1 MKRILIIHN
10 QLWAHYKS
18 KIFSELH
25 RFSSDYNLEIRVAQ
39 IAISEKSRAN
49 MGNPNA
55 TAYDYPYDLLFND
68 SLENVRFWP
77 KTKALF
83 KGFNSYNPDIL
94 NITGYYDPA
103 QVLLM
108 LYAKFRGIKV
118 VISNESNVRDGV
130 RTGLK
135 EILKK
140 NILQLADGFI
150 CFGKSSVDYLEKLG
164 IDSSKILTQKAAI
177 VDDEILIENFQK
189 GLLTRQQRKE
199 ELGLPKYNF
208 MYVGRMSEEKNLRL
222 LIETFGQLKAQDW
235 GLILLGEG
243 SQKID
248 LQILANQCT
257 NIFFLDGVA
266 WYDVPIGLALADVFL
281 LPSLSE
287 PWGLVVNE
295 AMICAMPVV
304 VSEVCGC
311 VDDLVI
317 EGKNGF
323 IFNPNKQKKLT
334 EILQYFIENPVKI
347 NEMGEASTQLVKPF
361 SAEKVAKEILV
372 GYQNLIAS
380 WPHELLVNRKPE

>member
-1 MKRILIIHN
+1 MMNPKRILIIHN

-18 KIFSELH
+18 KLFSELH
-25 RFSSDYNLEIRVAQ
+25 RFSSNYDLEIRVAQ

-55 TAYDYPYDLLFND
+55 TTYDYPYDLLFND
-68 SLENVRFWP
+68 SLENIRFWP

-83 KGFNSYNPDIL
+83 SVFNSYNPDIL

-108 LYAKFRGIKV
+108 LYAKLRGIKI
-118 VISNESNVRDGV
+118 VISNESNVKDSV
-130 RTGLK
+130 RTGIK
-135 EILKK
+135 ELLKK
-140 NILQLADGFI
+140 SILQLANGFI
-150 CFGKSSVDYLEKLG
+150 CFGKSSADYLEKLG
-164 IDSSKILTQKAAI
+164 INSSKILTQKAAI
-177 VDDEILIENFQK
+177 VDDEILTKNFQN

-199 ELGLPKYNF
+199 KLGSQKHNF
-208 MYVGRMSEEKNLRL
+208 MYVGRMSEEKNLSL

-243 SQKID
+243 SQKSA
-248 LQILANQCT
+248 LQILANQYK
-257 NIFFLDGVA
+257 NIFFLNGVA
-266 WYDVPIGLALADVFL
+266 WYDVPQGLALADVFV

-295 AMICAMPVV
+295 AMVCAMPVV

-323 IFNPNKQKKLT
+323 VFNPNNPKKLT
-334 EILQYFIENPVKI
+334 EILQYFIENPAKI
-347 NEMGEASTQLVKPF
+347 NEMGEASTQLVAPF

-380 WPHELLVNRKPE
+380 

>member
-1 MKRILIIHN
+1 
-10 QLWAHYKS
+10 
-18 KIFSELH
+18 
-25 RFSSDYNLEIRVAQ
+25 
-39 IAISEKSRAN
+39 

-55 TAYDYPYDLLFND
+55 TTYDYPYDLLFND
-68 SLENVRFWP
+68 SLENIRFWP

-83 KGFNSYNPDIL
+83 SVFNSYNPDIL

-108 LYAKFRGIKV
+108 LYAKLRGIKI
-118 VISNESNVRDGV
+118 VISNESNVKDSV
-130 RTGLK
+130 RTGIK
-135 EILKK
+135 ELLKK
-140 NILQLADGFI
+140 SILQLANGFI
-150 CFGKSSVDYLEKLG
+150 CFGKSSADYLEKLG
-164 IDSSKILTQKAAI
+164 INSSKILTQKAAI
-177 VDDEILIENFQK
+177 VDDEILTKNFQN

-199 ELGLPKYNF
+199 KLGSQKHNF
-208 MYVGRMSEEKNLRL
+208 MYVGRMSEEKNLSL

-243 SQKID
+243 SQKSA
-248 LQILANQCT
+248 LQILANQYK
-257 NIFFLDGVA
+257 NIFFLNGVA
-266 WYDVPIGLALADVFL
+266 WYDVPQGLALADVFV

-295 AMICAMPVV
+295 AMVCAMPVV

-323 IFNPNKQKKLT
+323 VFNPNNPKKLT
-334 EILQYFIENPVKI
+334 EILQYFIENPAKI
-347 NEMGEASTQLVKPF
+347 NEMGEASTQLVAPF

-380 WPHELLVNRKPE
+380 

>member
-18 KIFSELH
+18 KLFSELH
-25 RFSSDYNLEIRVAQ
+25 RFSSDYDLEIRVAQ
-39 IAISEKSRAN
+39 IAISEKSRTN

-55 TAYDYPYDLLFND
+55 TTYDYPYDLLFND
-68 SLENVRFWP
+68 SLENIKFWP

-83 KGFNSYNPDIL
+83 SVFNSFRPDVL

-108 LYAKFRGIKV
+108 LYAKLRGIKV
-118 VISNESNVRDGV
+118 VISNESNVKDSV

-135 EILKK
+135 ELLKK
-140 NILQLADGFI
+140 SILQLADGFI
-150 CFGKSSVDYLEKLG
+150 CFGKSSADYLKKLG
-164 IDSSKILTQKAAI
+164 IDSSEILTKKAAI
-177 VDDEILIENFQK
+177 VDDEILLENFQK
-189 GLLTRQQRKE
+189 GLSTRQQRKE
-199 ELGLPKYNF
+199 VLGLPKYNF
-208 MYVGRMSEEKNLRL
+208 VYVGRMSEEKNLSL
-222 LIETFGQLKAQDW
+222 LIETFGQLKAQEW

-243 SQKID
+243 SQKSA
-248 LQILANQCT
+248 LQILASQYE
-257 NIFFLDGVA
+257 NIFFLDGVV
-266 WYDVPIGLALADVFL
+266 WYNVPIGLALADVFV

-295 AMICAMPVV
+295 AMVCGMPVV

-323 IFNPNKQKKLT
+323 VFDPNNQKKLT
-334 EILQYFIENPVKI
+334 EILQYFIENLAKI
-347 NEMGEASTQLVKPF
+347 NEMGEASTQLIEPF

-380 WPHELLVNRKPE
+380 